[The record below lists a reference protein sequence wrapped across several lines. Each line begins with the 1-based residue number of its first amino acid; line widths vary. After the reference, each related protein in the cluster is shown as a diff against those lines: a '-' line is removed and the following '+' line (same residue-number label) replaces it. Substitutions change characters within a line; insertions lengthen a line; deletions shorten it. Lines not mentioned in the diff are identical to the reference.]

1 MNKRSIFI
9 ISLIF
14 VVLIAGDLIFVSK
27 YFAISAKLRTAE
39 ATANTTQ
46 VNGKILDFTSAFI
59 TKVLEAK
66 TEVDFETRLALETQV
81 RDLNDAD
88 ILAQWQKFTNSK
100 SEADA
105 QDAVKNL
112 LQLLVSKIKK

>member
-1 MNKRSIFI
+1 MNKRLIFI
-9 ISLIF
+9 TVIVFAGLIISNL
-14 VVLIAGDLIFVSK
+14 VFVSK
-27 YFAISAKLRTAE
+27 YFAVSAKLRAVTAL
-39 ATANTTQ
+39 AGTTQ
-46 VNGKILDFTSAFI
+46 TNGKILDFTSAFI
-59 TKVLEAK
+59 TKILEAK

-100 SEADA
+100 TEAGA
-105 QDAVKNL
+105 QDNVKNL